1 MRIVDNNLLF
11 VSDYKVWVKM
21 THKRLEYREK
31 MILAPMVKIGTL
43 PFRLLALDY
52 GADIVYSEEI
62 IDKRLLFSERLEN
75 PVLGTVDY
83 IDKRDNSL
91 VFRTCSREK
100 EKLVMQIGTSDAN
113 RAAAVGRKVENDVSG
128 IVVNMGCPKS
138 FSLKGEH

>member
-1 MRIVDNNLLF
+1 
-11 VSDYKVWVKM
+11 M

-83 IDKRDNSL
+83 IDMEDICN
-91 VFRTCSREK
+91 VFGQVDRY
-100 EKLVMQIGTSDAN
+100 
-113 RAAAVGRKVENDVSG
+113 RAKVEERSQTTQG
-128 IVVNMGCPKS
+128 QA
-138 FSLKGEH
+138 